1 MSIRYRP
8 MRPKDVRECV
18 AIVAAHPIL
27 GQRYGRTVDQLGPA
41 WLRVLGTPA
50 FHACVF
56 EEVDGTKIRLLGCA
70 TNTFVSDE
78 FMLIAKIPPF
88 FWIGPELTKQV
99 MSGKSPLLSDT
110 QVQEANSVSGL
121 NIVVW
126 PSCLLPDEQKRTDV
140 NQAVM
145 TSFMEHHQGYLLKEL
160 MVQATNAE
168 EVQIMMNMGGLFLG
182 GGDGSYVGSVGR
194 PPHEVLAEPHYFGVT
209 RDLALQRMG
218 TWVSAVFA
226 YQRPQFGLRP
236 SEQKLLLAALR
247 DGTDEE
253 LSDELAVSLSAVKK
267 AWHSVYERAAEC
279 LPHSILNNEGRE
291 ENSNGERG
299 KQKKQRLLAYLRD
312 HPEELR
318 PYSRKTQRQARNSSS

>member
-1 MSIRYRP
+1 MCHQYF
-8 MRPKDVRECV
+8 C
-18 AIVAAHPIL
+18 
-27 GQRYGRTVDQLGPA
+27 
-41 WLRVLGTPA
+41 LRRVYA
-50 FHACVF
+50 
-56 EEVDGTKIRLLGCA
+56 
-70 TNTFVSDE
+70 
-78 FMLIAKIPPF
+78 IAKIPPF

-110 QVQEANSVSGL
+110 QVQDANSISGL

-126 PSCLLPDEQKRTDV
+126 PSCLLPDEQKRTEV

-182 GGDGSYVGSVGR
+182 GGDGYVASVGR

-236 SEQKLLLAALR
+236 SEQKLVLAALR
-247 DGTDEE
+247 GGTDEE
-253 LSDELAVSLSAVKK
+253 LSDELAISLSAVKK

-279 LPHSILNNEGRE
+279 LPRSILTNDVRA

-299 KQKKQRLLAYLRD
+299 KQKKQHLLTYLRD

-318 PYSRKTQRQARNSSS
+318 PYSRKIYKESQVRASR